1 MPNRNGG
8 TSTSDTGAAVLLR
21 DGWSLA
27 EARAKDS
34 EHMFKLSEKQMLKLV
49 LRICRDLSDLK
60 LKLSDISLKFTRR
73 NYENIQSKS
82 QVLDLMLN
90 NEKIHPLLAFES
102 SGMFVDPESAYM
114 LSMDYYKEQQSKVKE
129 VEIDSK
135 TEPMTKDKEMDE
147 GNV

>member
-1 MPNRNGG
+1 MPNRRGG

-27 EARAKDS
+27 EARANDS
-34 EHMFKLSEKQMLKLV
+34 EHMFKLSEEQMLKLV
-49 LRICRDLSDLK
+49 LRICRDMSDLK

-82 QVLDLMLN
+82 QVLDLMLK

-102 SGMFVDPESAYM
+102 SGMFVDPESAYI
-114 LSMDYYKEQQSKVKE
+114 LSMDYYKEQQSKVQE